1 MDGMKLMERLR
12 DVRLEKERVAVSL
25 LSLSFFVV
33 LYTMAAL
40 NAPAAWRAALLS
52 LALCYGVAFLALA
65 CQWFWARWYAAG
77 LAWSGA
83 TLGLMSLVMVGWQPI
98 LVVYGGLHA
107 LVLVLLAGPH
117 MVARFEMQAQWRER
131 YAMDEFAVARLRRV
145 VTRAS
150 AALPSLIVWS
160 LAPREGQ
167 GLGVLSGLAMV
178 SALAGLAGILRLR
191 TWGALSL
198 GASAALALASLAA
211 PTSPSLDAVQGW
223 GGGLLCS
230 GNLGLAALFAAVLLS
245 AAVAP
250 VSRAI
255 GRAWRSSP

>member
-12 DVRLEKERVAVSL
+12 DLRLEKERVAVSL
-25 LSLSFFVV
+25 LSLSFFAV

-40 NAPAAWRAALLS
+40 NAPVAWRPALVS
-52 LALCYGVAFLALA
+52 LALCYGAAFLALA

-83 TLGLMSLVMVGWQPI
+83 SLGLVSLVMVGWQPI
-98 LVVYGGLHA
+98 LAVYCGLHVV
-107 LVLVLLAGPH
+107 VLAMLAGPH
-117 MVARFEMQAQWRER
+117 MVARFEMQTRWRER

-150 AALPSLIVWS
+150 AALPSLIVWA

-198 GASAALALASLAA
+198 GASAGLTLAGLAA
-211 PTSPSLDAVQGW
+211 LTSPSLGAVEGW
-223 GGGLLCS
+223 GGVWLGS
-230 GNLGLAALFAAVLLS
+230 ANLGLAALFAAALLLG
-245 AAVAP
+245 AVAP
-250 VSRAI
+250 VARAI